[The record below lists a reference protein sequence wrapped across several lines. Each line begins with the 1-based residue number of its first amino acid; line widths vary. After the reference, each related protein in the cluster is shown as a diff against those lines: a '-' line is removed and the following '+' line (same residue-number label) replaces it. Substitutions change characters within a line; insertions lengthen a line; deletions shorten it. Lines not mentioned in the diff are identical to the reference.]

1 MVSLNTSSGT
11 RAARIDPRR
20 SRQHVNG
27 GVAHSIHLD
36 DTRTGDS
43 AATAQQADA
52 PVLQPA
58 LLPGVE
64 VVVDHEVTPSQRR
77 LNIDSRIRCRSTG
90 TMDCLSRTNQRL

>member
-11 RAARIDPRR
+11 RAAGMDPRR
-20 SRQHVNG
+20 SRQHMIG

-64 VVVDHEVTPSQRR
+64 VVVDLEVTPSKRR

-90 TMDCLSRTNQRL
+90 TMDCLSRTKQRL

>member
-64 VVVDHEVTPSQRR
+64 VVGNHEVTPRKRR

-90 TMDCLSRTNQRL
+90 TMDCLSRTKQRL